1 MNLSYVYSEQFPSVN
16 IFLNW
21 NIFVNF
27 EDNIE
32 DTKLPAI
39 QYVLS
44 CDSVACFTVCVV
56 HRNSTELAILIALN
70 EYTLNSGFHGIV
82 RSWTR
87 GIVSLCCSVPKSE

>member
-1 MNLSYVYSEQFPSVN
+1 MFGTVCLLCGYLLFACMWLYFMVVVISCTDHLYSGQFSRVN

-32 DTKLPAI
+32 DTKLPSI

-44 CDSVACFTVCVV
+44 CDSVACFTVRVV
-56 HRNSTELAILIALN
+56 H
-70 EYTLNSGFHGIV
+70 V
-82 RSWTR
+82 
-87 GIVSLCCSVPKSE
+87 